1 MRETKESDT
10 VSLCVDIQF
19 NKSQHVLNP
28 RQGLSEGF
36 IWKDQ
41 KPILREQFNIL

>member
-10 VSLCVDIQF
+10 VSLCVDIQI

-28 RQGLSEGF
+28 RQGLRFYLERLETNS
-36 IWKDQ
+36 
-41 KPILREQFNIL
+41 